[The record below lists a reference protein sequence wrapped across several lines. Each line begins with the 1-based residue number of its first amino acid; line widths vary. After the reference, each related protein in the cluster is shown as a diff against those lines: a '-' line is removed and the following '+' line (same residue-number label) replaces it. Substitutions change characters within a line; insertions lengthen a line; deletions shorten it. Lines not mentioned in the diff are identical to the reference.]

1 MLKDCIVVPATAT
14 VYAQIVSSDFVKAW
28 NTLNPYIDEETG
40 ETLVEIP
47 PCIESCKG
55 IGYAHDIQ
63 LSQLSL
69 DKFKPLTSPI
79 PVLQFDWS
87 GQTTVPKSRVSRKH
101 LEALASGP
109 AHAIFVW
116 WDLSMT
122 PSGSVTLSC
131 APHWAHPVHNCPSTM
146 PWRDHW
152 LQFIYHLSP
161 PVDVKQG
168 EFLSLLTIH
177 DEFKFRFSIDHNT
190 STLVSSDSLP
200 PPPECR
206 CRLHTAT
213 SHARIGAMNDPLR
226 RRAYLTVLR
235 KQIQRTADPVVL
247 CLSGFSLLG
256 VLAARLG
263 AKKVYILEPVIFGS
277 FVQFFIDHYNLKH
290 QIILLNSERDV
301 SFIQEKVTLV
311 IGDPYC
317 ITSVLP
323 WEHLEDFCLLKH
335 RFFPGL
341 ATNSNNEAKDST
353 TSDLNHVN
361 DNHLNS
367 NSETSASTPNNANPS
382 DLIASS
388 RLVSSSVT
396 VMPLRASFM
405 FVPVTFDHLWKTRAL
420 VREAEGFTMRCFD
433 EFIAKSRVFSRDQ
446 VDGHPLWEYPCCALA
461 SPKELLSVDLTQPD
475 PPSPGYRATQAVQIE
490 RSGIL
495 HGIVIWI
502 DWYLDADTRIS
513 SGPLA
518 PIDPHSTKPILWDP
532 Y

>member
-1 MLKDCIVVPATAT
+1 
-14 VYAQIVSSDFVKAW
+14 
-28 NTLNPYIDEETG
+28 
-40 ETLVEIP
+40 
-47 PCIESCKG
+47 
-55 IGYAHDIQ
+55 
-63 LSQLSL
+63 
-69 DKFKPLTSPI
+69 
-79 PVLQFDWS
+79 
-87 GQTTVPKSRVSRKH
+87 
-101 LEALASGP
+101 
-109 AHAIFVW
+109 
-116 WDLSMT
+116 
-122 PSGSVTLSC
+122 
-131 APHWAHPVHNCPSTM
+131 
-146 PWRDHW
+146 
-152 LQFIYHLSP
+152 
-161 PVDVKQG
+161 
-168 EFLSLLTIH
+168 
-177 DEFKFRFSIDHNT
+177 
-190 STLVSSDSLP
+190 
-200 PPPECR
+200 
-206 CRLHTAT
+206 
-213 SHARIGAMNDPLR
+213 MNDPLR

-341 ATNSNNEAKDST
+341 ATNSNSE
-353 TSDLNHVN
+353 SDTKAQSETKNNDLTNHVN

-367 NSETSASTPNNANPS
+367 NTQASEPNSGNLTPAP
-382 DLIASS
+382 

-532 Y
+532 YSKQGVYFMPDFEEVSGASIVRGQVEYNARETYTQFEFSVLTQITNS